1 MTKSLVAAALAAL
14 ILSGCDTGMGT
25 KQTVGALGGAVGGG
39 LLGSQFGSGSGQLI
53 MTGVGTILGAW
64 VGSEI
69 GRSLDNADEAAAH
82 AASQK
87 AFETA
92 PTGSTTTWRNP
103 DSGNYGTITPTNT
116 YQQNGSY
123 CREYTQTIYVQG
135 RAETARG
142 TACRNGDGS
151 WRVVS

>member
-14 ILSGCDTGMGT
+14 VLVGCDTGMGT

-69 GRSLDNADEAAAH
+69 GRSLDNADAAAAH